1 MRQLFFGFNILAAT
15 FIEFDTQDNLYKEAF
30 ECVWKH
36 QLDAI
41 EDPSEDY
48 VREYM
53 AKRIDYKGGDA
64 LRVFSTKKIKTV
76 RLNNFPFSFKVKKIS
91 PYECIVISK
100 YFQRYFDNTDN
111 IQVAILH

>member
-15 FIEFDTQDNLYKEAF
+15 FIEFDTQDNLYREAF
-30 ECVWKH
+30 GCQWKR
-36 QLDAI
+36 QLSAL
-41 EDPSEDY
+41 EDLSEDY
-48 VREYM
+48 VREYESDRV
-53 AKRIDYKGGDA
+53 AYNGGDGF
-64 LRVFSTKKIKTV
+64 RVFSTKKIKTV